1 MLKKAVKWMYSFPLG
16 VMLDS
21 NRIAMKTA
29 EYVKVIINQSGIT
42 ELFFGGFLACISAM
56 VSGLNGSIDG
66 SICLASKP
74 VGGADVGAT
83 LGGASWTPFAL
94 TGIGATG
101 VLTILGSI
109 LTGEGI
115 LVGGITFNPSLE
127 AADVG
132 LFEAPEIGLFEATE
146 VGLLAGSSLETGLN
160 SLGVPR
166 PFLFKLFVEP

>member
-1 MLKKAVKWMYSFPLG
+1 M
-16 VMLDS
+16 
-21 NRIAMKTA
+21 
-29 EYVKVIINQSGIT
+29 IINQSGIT
-42 ELFFGGFLACISAM
+42 ELFFGGFLACISAR

-66 SICLASKP
+66 SICLAAKP

-83 LGGASWTPFAL
+83 VGGASWTTFAL
-94 TGIGATG
+94 TGVGATGVGATG

-109 LTGEGI
+109 LTSEGI

-127 AADVG
+127 AAEEVG
-132 LFEAPEIGLFEATE
+132 LFEVTE

>member
-1 MLKKAVKWMYSFPLG
+1 M
-16 VMLDS
+16 
-21 NRIAMKTA
+21 
-29 EYVKVIINQSGIT
+29 IINQSGIT
-42 ELFFGGFLACISAM
+42 ELFLGGFLACISAR

-66 SICLASKP
+66 SICFASKP
-74 VGGADVGAT
+74 VGGADVGAIV
-83 LGGASWTPFAL
+83 GGASWTTFAL
-94 TGIGATG
+94 TGVGATG

-127 AADVG
+127 AAEV
-132 LFEAPEIGLFEATE
+132 GLFEATE

>member
-1 MLKKAVKWMYSFPLG
+1 M
-16 VMLDS
+16 
-21 NRIAMKTA
+21 
-29 EYVKVIINQSGIT
+29 IINQSGIT
-42 ELFFGGFLACISAM
+42 ELFLGGFLACISAI
-56 VSGLNGSIDG
+56 VSGLNGSIEG

-83 LGGASWTPFAL
+83 VGGASFATFAL
-94 TGIGATG
+94 KGVIVGATG

-115 LVGGITFNPSLE
+115 LVGGVTFNPSFE
-127 AADVG
+127 AA
-132 LFEAPEIGLFEATE
+132 E
-146 VGLLAGSSLETGLN
+146 VGLLLGNSLETGLN